1 MNILRKN
8 EAPRYERDNIISYLL
23 VSEKTCGSKNL
34 TTTIVE
40 MQPGGIQNIH
50 SHGPEQMY
58 YVLEGEG
65 AMTVG
70 DDTQAVKAGDCIF
83 IPSNAPHGL
92 KNDGAFLLKYF
103 SAASPSFA
111 RGETEALWPL
121 SSMKDEGQD

>member
-1 MNILRKN
+1 MKILRKG
-8 EAPRYERDNIISYLL
+8 ETPRYERDNIISHLL

-40 MQPGGIQNIH
+40 MQPGGIQKMH

-65 AMTVG
+65 VIIVG
-70 DDTQAVKAGDCIF
+70 NETEIVGAGDCIF

-92 KNDGAFLLKYF
+92 ENKGMFLLRYF
-103 SAASPSFA
+103 SAASPSFG
-111 RGETEALWPL
+111 REETERFWPL
-121 SSMKDEGQD
+121 NSMKDEQE